1 MKKIDLSCNLC
12 GIKIKNPTVL
22 ASGILGCTSGILK
35 RVAKSGVGALI
46 TKSVSVKERDGHRG
60 PNLIEP
66 MDGVILNAFGLPNPG
81 YKAFIE
87 ELEKLN
93 DIKIPIIPSIFGS
106 NPKEFVEVALAFEDF
121 GSKILEVNISCPHSE
136 KGYKGAPIIAQD
148 KDKTEKIISAIKKS
162 VSIPIIVKLSP
173 NVTDI
178 VEFAKISIK
187 SGADAISA
195 INTIEAL
202 EVDPILE
209 RPVLGNMVG
218 GQSGPSIRCI
228 AQRKVADIAIAMK
241 RKEIKKVPIIGVGGI
256 RSGEDLARFILLGA
270 EAVEIGSSI
279 LYDDLKVFNK
289 AINGLKNYM
298 SDKGYDKLDDFR
310 NNALEWLI

>member
-1 MKKIDLSCNLC
+1 MGGIDLSTNIC
-12 GIKIKNPTVL
+12 GIKLKNPTIL
-22 ASGILGCTSGILK
+22 ASGILGCTSGILR

-46 TKSVSVKERDGHRG
+46 TKSISVEERAGHRG

-66 MDGVILNAFGLPNPG
+66 IHGVVLNAFGLPNPG
-81 YKAFIE
+81 YRAFME
-87 ELEKLN
+87 ELKELE
-93 DIKIPIIPSIFGS
+93 DINVPVIPSIAGR
-106 NPKEFVEVALAFEDF
+106 NCKEFIEVSSAFEDA

-136 KGYKGAPIIAQD
+136 KGYRGAPIIAQD
-148 KDKTEKIISAIKKS
+148 KDKTGEIIQAIKGS
-162 VSIPIIVKLSP
+162 ISIPIIVKLSP

-178 VEFAKISIK
+178 VEFAKVSVEC
-187 SGADAISA
+187 GADAISA

-256 RSGEDLARFILLGA
+256 RSGEDIARFLLLGA
-270 EAVEIGSSI
+270 EAVGIGSSI
-279 LYDDLKVFNK
+279 LYDDFEVFDK
-289 AINGLKNYM
+289 AISGLKDYM
-298 SDKGYDKLDDFR
+298 REKGYKKISVFR
-310 NNALEWLI
+310 SNALEWLI